1 MARKQFKSI
10 KEMQSF
16 IEKVIPTR
24 ILTDRKV
31 ENVLRS
37 NLSKS
42 IINTVYKEYQP
53 KVYERRGKV
62 GGLADESLMQIVDA
76 FVDGGKFKVIFQS
89 IAQGND
95 TLSGQLLSETIIDG
109 IKDNWNNPNGEWSE
123 PRDFIEDMYSEI
135 TANPKPLIKAVKQA
149 FIDTGFKVR

>member
-1 MARKQFKSI
+1 MVKKQFKNI

-16 IEKVIPTR
+16 IEKVIPTN
-24 ILTDRKV
+24 ILTAKKV

-42 IINTVYKEYQP
+42 IKEVVYNEYQP
-53 KVYERRGKV
+53 TKYERRGNV

-76 FVDGGKFKVIFQS
+76 FVDGGKFKIIFQS
-89 IAQGND
+89 IVQGND

-109 IKDNWNNPNGEWSE
+109 IKDNWGNPNGEWSE
-123 PRDFIEDMYSEI
+123 PRDFIEDMYNQI
-135 TANPKPLIKAVKQA
+135 TSNPKPLIKAVKQA